1 MKLTIAMVAIPLVV
15 SGCAPASPP
24 DVSAS
29 NSPVSISEVAPLRHQ
44 NPLGDYNHRLAV
56 EPKPWRE
63 LNDAQA
69 PGGRS

>member
-15 SGCAPASPP
+15 SGCASTTPP
-24 DVSAS
+24 DVLAS
-29 NSPVSISEVAPLRHQ
+29 NTPVAISDVAPLRHQ

-56 EPKPWRE
+56 EPRPWRE

-69 PGGRS
+69 PGGRP